1 MWCVAVG
8 TRTVVNRLFREAPR
22 HKHELDFF
30 TWIPSELLLIWF
42 IKAEQRTE
50 QEFCIPVHCSHEP
63 VSDWLCSQD
72 RVKSIFTS
80 HLLSACG
87 VKMPVFCFH
96 LRTSIE
102 FVCFEKKNTHLSIC
116 FSACFALMMY
126 SNWPQIF
133 VGIRNAVH
141 SRAFSTLSEPSHVW
155 LALWYRRK
163 DEKHRSSEWW
173 TLCTGT
179 KTRLSPHQKQS
190 CIYTWLLYTFVIW
203 LVLFILLYLLSRI
216 SR

>member
-1 MWCVAVG
+1 MCGCGYKDCSKQAV
-8 TRTVVNRLFREAPR
+8 PR
-22 HKHELDFF
+22 SSQTQTWTGFF
-30 TWIPSELLLIWF
+30 HLNPLWAAADLIHQSWT
-42 IKAEQRTE
+42 KDWAGVLY
-50 QEFCIPVHCSHEP
+50 VHCSHEP

-116 FSACFALMMY
+116 FSGCFALMMY

-190 CIYTWLLYTFVIW
+190 CIYTVHDSY
-203 LVLFILLYLLSRI
+203 ILLWSDSFCLYFYICCLGFPDR
-216 SR
+216 